1 MTIVVTTWIEGWSTL
16 GQGLEDNASG
26 ESDTPVWDPA
36 AYVGK
41 KFNVGIR
48 LGVKSH
54 SSDHQN

>member
-1 MTIVVTTWIEGWSTL
+1 MTIVVTTWIEGWSKL
-16 GQGLEDNASG
+16 DQGLNGNANG
-26 ESDTPVWDPA
+26 TSDTTIWDPE

-54 SSDHQN
+54 NSDHN